1 MKNILVVTIV
11 VLFASCQGPGILQ
24 PQMKPANGS
33 YDKPFISIGDKPK
46 EAWTPTTYEA
56 AVNNKPMDGKVV
68 TIVGEVIDLSCYL
81 QLGKHGASHRDC
93 AQKCMRNGVPIAL
106 LDRFGEIYIVIE
118 EEHHPRRDSQTK
130 LRDKL
135 IEHAADI
142 IEVTG
147 TLCSVGAVKAIYVQG
162 YIKK

>member
-1 MKNILVVTIV
+1 MRYLIAVFVVV
-11 VLFASCQGPGILQ
+11 CASCQGPGILQ

-33 YDKPFISIGDKPK
+33 YEKPFVSIGAKPQDVWTGTTL
-46 EAWTPTTYEA
+46 EAG
-56 AVNNKPMDGKVV
+56 VNNKPLDGKVI

-81 QLGKHGASHRDC
+81 QLGKHGQAHKEC

-106 LDRFGEIYIVIE
+106 LDKSGEIYIVIE
-118 EEHHPRRDSQTK
+118 EEHHPRRDSKTN
-130 LRDKL
+130 LREKL
-135 IEHAADI
+135 IEHAADV

-147 TLCSVGAVKAIYVQG
+147 TLTTVGSLKAIFVQG